1 MSPQELHERA
11 VNTVLKGIT
20 RILCRIHNEQL
31 TKVPLQGPLILA
43 TNHVNFLEV
52 PIVYT
57 HLQPR
62 SITGFAKAETWDNRL
77 MAYLFNLWEA
87 IPIERGEA
95 DLGAL
100 RRGIKALEQGLILAV
115 APEGTRSGDGK
126 LRQGH
131 PGIVLIALR
140 SGAPI
145 LPVVVHGGEVFWSNI
160 KRLQRTDFYIAVGTP
175 FFLKAPTATVSRDI
189 RQMMVDEIMFQL
201 AALLP
206 APYRGAY
213 AQLERASEKYLQ
225 FVDSSNNNFS

>member
-1 MSPQELHERA
+1 MSTPRLHERT
-11 VNTVLKGIT
+11 VNTILKGIT
-20 RILCRIHNEQL
+20 KILCRIDDEQL
-31 TKVPLQGPLILA
+31 TKVPLHGPLILA

-100 RRGIKALEQGLILAV
+100 RRGLKALEHGQILAV
-115 APEGTRSGDGK
+115 APEGTRSGDGR
-126 LRQGH
+126 LRKGH
-131 PGIVLIALR
+131 PGIVLMALK

-145 LPVVVHGGEVFWSNI
+145 LPLVVHGGELFWRNF
-160 KRLQRTDFYIAVGTP
+160 KQLRRTDFSLVVGTP
-175 FFLKAPTATVSRDI
+175 FFLKAPTTSLSRDI
-189 RQMMVDEIMFQL
+189 RQTMVDEIMYQL

-206 APYRGAY
+206 APYRGVY
-213 AQLERASEKYLQ
+213 AQLERASKNFLQ
-225 FVDSSNNNFS
+225 FLDNSKNNLP

>member
-1 MSPQELHERA
+1 MSPQKLPERV
-11 VNTVLKGIT
+11 VNTALKGIT
-20 RILCRIHNEQL
+20 RIICRVDDEQL
-31 TKVPLQGPLILA
+31 TNVPHQGPLILA

-77 MAYLFNLWEA
+77 MAFLFDLWEA

-100 RRGIKALEQGLILAV
+100 RRGLKALEQGQILAV

-126 LRQGH
+126 LHQGH
-131 PGIVLIALR
+131 PGIVLMALK

-145 LPVVVHGGEVFWSNI
+145 LPVVVHGGEIFWSNI
-160 KRLQRTDFYIAVGTP
+160 KQLKRTDVYLVVGTP
-175 FFLKAPTATVSRDI
+175 FFLKAPTATLSRDI
-189 RQMMVDEIMFQL
+189 RQTIVDEIMYQL

-206 APYRGAY
+206 APYRGVY
-213 AQLERASEKYLQ
+213 AQLERASENYLV
-225 FVDSSNNNFS
+225 FPDSPNSNFP